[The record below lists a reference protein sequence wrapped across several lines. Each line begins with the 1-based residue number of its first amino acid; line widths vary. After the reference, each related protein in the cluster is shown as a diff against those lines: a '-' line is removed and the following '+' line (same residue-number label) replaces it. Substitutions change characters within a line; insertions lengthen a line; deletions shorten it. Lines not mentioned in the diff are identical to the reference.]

1 MTTIR
6 TAIQQAEREL
16 RDTSDSPRLDA
27 ELLLAHS
34 LGETR
39 TYLMTWPDQAL
50 DEQQLA
56 GFRSLL
62 ARRQAGEPIAYIT
75 GEREFWSLPL
85 SVSPEVLIPRAD
97 TELLVELALERIPKD
112 GELHIADLGTGSG
125 AIALAIARERP
136 RCHVVASDIAATALA
151 VARFNAMQLG
161 LSNIEYR
168 LGSWLEAL
176 DEEMFDMILSNPPYI
191 AENDPHLARGDVR
204 YEPRHALSSGRDGL
218 KDLRIIAKGARRHL
232 REGGWL
238 LVEHGYDQGEA
249 VQRLMKK
256 AGYSAV
262 ACHADLAG
270 NDRVTVGCAA

>member
-85 SVSPEVLIPRAD
+85 AVSPEVLIPRAD

-112 GELHIADLGTGSG
+112 GELRIADLGTGSG

-191 AENDPHLARGDVR
+191 AEHDPHLARGDVR

-218 KDLRIIAKGARRHL
+218 KDLRIIAKGAKRHL

-256 AGYSAV
+256 AGFSAV

-270 NDRVTVGCAA
+270 NDRVTVGSVA